1 VRAPAL
7 ISAGTRAVSPGI
19 ATKWQER
26 RLSRLAR
33 LTDLRV
39 RPLPRA
45 LRGRHILEGHRDL
58 DDFFSDKEER

>member
-1 VRAPAL
+1 ML
-7 ISAGTRAVSPGI
+7 SAQGI